1 MQVEA
6 LQLCDQLERT
16 STELPYGLA
25 MYHPEWHQGVVGIL
39 ASRIKERFHRPV
51 IAFAPAGDGILK
63 GSGRSVPGLHMRD
76 ALERLDMLN
85 PGLMMKFGGHAMA
98 AGLSL
103 EEAKFDEFRQR
114 FGELVGEWL
123 DPAMLE
129 GVIWS
134 DGELAMQELSLT
146 TAELLREGGRLLQ
159 DIDAVANRVRR
170 VATGWEPQLT
180 LSIDGVISPH
190 TMLELVEAFY
200 AMSPPTRLKLRDGIM
215 SGTREALTSGR
226 ADLAIGVS
234 NIASDVAGLQQAP
247 LGDLLFIYVVA
258 PHHPLASMP
267 EPITDAVMLRHRAVA
282 VADSAQRGGMTMGLL
297 GGQDVLTVDTMQA
310 KVQVQL
316 RGLGGGFLPEPMVR
330 PYLEAGRLVAKRVA
344 RPERQLRLHYAWGGP
359 GFTAPGRALQWW
371 LQQLQSP
378 TTRKALL
385 ENHHHF

>member
-1 MQVEA
+1 MQNARDVLTPDSLTM
-6 LQLCDQLERT
+6 LQ
-16 STELPYGLA
+16 
-25 MYHPEWHQGVVGIL
+25 
-39 ASRIKERFHRPV
+39 V
-51 IAFAPAGDGILK
+51 IAEAGSFAAAARQLGL
-63 GSGRSVPGLHMRD
+63 VPSALTYRVRQIED
-76 ALERLDMLN
+76 ALDVLLFDRSARQAKPTE
-85 PGLMMKFGGHAMA
+85 
-98 AGLSL
+98 AG
-103 EEAKFDEFRQR
+103 
-114 FGELVGEWL
+114 
-123 DPAMLE
+123 
-129 GVIWS
+129 
-134 DGELAMQELSLT
+134 T
-146 TAELLREGGRLLQ
+146 ELLREGGRLLQ

-267 EPITDAVMLRHRAVA
+267 EPTTDAVMLRHRAVA

-378 TTRKALL
+378 TTRKAML